1 MSLHRSHDLLVPRGL
16 IGAAVAWLRGFL
28 SISRQQ
34 LQRDAIGRRLDGGSS
49 LARLR
54 DSILGR
60 RKSLLL
66 TRYGAPS
73 AAAVDELILTGGDAR
88 GPALLRADVW
98 YYVLS
103 SSERSAMSVR
113 FENGVASE
121 VEFFD
126 AP

>member
-1 MSLHRSHDLLVPRGL
+1 MSSQRSHDLFYPRMV
-16 IGAAVAWLRGFL
+16 ITAAVAWLRGFL

-34 LQRDAIGRRLDGGSS
+34 LQRDAIGRRLDSGWS
-49 LARLR
+49 LLRLR
-54 DSILGR
+54 ESILGR
-60 RKSLLL
+60 HKSLLL
-66 TRYGAPS
+66 ARYGAPS

-103 SSERSAMSVR
+103 PAERSAMSVR
-113 FENGVASE
+113 FENGIASE